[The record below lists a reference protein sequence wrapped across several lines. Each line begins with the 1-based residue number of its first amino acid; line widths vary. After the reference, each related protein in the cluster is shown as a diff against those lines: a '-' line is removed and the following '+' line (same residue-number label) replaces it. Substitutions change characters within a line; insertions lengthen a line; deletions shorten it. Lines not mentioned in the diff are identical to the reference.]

1 MIIDS
6 PYLFDN
12 LEPIDQLH
20 AKPVE
25 LIQKNIP
32 SEQWNSLDY
41 TDTSWVYFSCI
52 HSVSTRKK

>member
-1 MIIDS
+1 MTIDS

-25 LIQKNIP
+25 LIQKTFHQNSGIVSIIP
-32 SEQWNSLDY
+32 IPAG
-41 TDTSWVYFSCI
+41 CI
-52 HSVSTRKK
+52 FRVFTP